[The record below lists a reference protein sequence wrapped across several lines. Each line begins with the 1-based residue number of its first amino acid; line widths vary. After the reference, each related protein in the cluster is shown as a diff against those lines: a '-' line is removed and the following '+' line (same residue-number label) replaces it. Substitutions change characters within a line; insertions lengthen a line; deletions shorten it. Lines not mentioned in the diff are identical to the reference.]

1 MTVKKAVLM
10 ISILVFSML
19 ICAAADTNSFFKLND
34 RITVVDLGTN
44 LLFSHKDS
52 AKNNNVNVNSYN
64 TDADFYYRN
73 QTVLT
78 TGILNANGGAIK
90 LSVDSL
96 DDWYYV
102 LSEDTEYKRP
112 FGIDVFV
119 RGRYDDSDVDV
130 SEQSG
135 IMGIH
140 LGLQA
145 KNQSEPAYVLI
156 PANIVSQYSSIWFDV
171 CLVFDP
177 LIDANTDTVTIG
189 GATSNL
195 ISSDAYYLTSLEFT
209 IECGDMED
217 ENHFSDTYVTQLMGY
232 YKPTDTEAMQDNSA
246 FLFVEKHGYANGINI
261 NEAYH
266 TGNWYEIATYDFSTA
281 SRTYSVRVN
290 DPGYVYIFL
299 SSEADGLSDS
309 RFTLLHTGAVNP
321 QEQGGQFNNSINY
334 VLRIVPEPNGYGT
347 VDGSSYFTGVSSPTS
362 IGPEWLKISG
372 ELRPYNNTNAYARW
386 YNRGTIELAILS
398 NEQDTPQYE
407 LPVPDSMG
415 QGRINLASGSYT
427 SVIYVHVVTDFR

>member
-34 RITVVDLGTN
+34 RITVVDLGTK

-78 TGILNANGGAIK
+78 LGILNANGGAIK

-112 FGIDVFV
+112 FGIDIFV

-135 IMGIH
+135 IMAIH
-140 LGLQA
+140 LGRQA
-145 KNQSEPAYVLI
+145 NNQSNPAYLLI

-209 IECGDMED
+209 VECGNMED
-217 ENHFSDTYVTQLMGY
+217 ENRLIDSYVTQLMGF
-232 YKPTDTEAMQDNSA
+232 YKPTDTQTMQDNTA
-246 FLFVEKHGYANGINI
+246 FLFVEKRGYANGVNI

-266 TGNWYEIATYDFSTA
+266 TGNWYEIAAYDFSTSSKA
-281 SRTYSVRVN
+281 ISSRLH
-290 DPGYVYIFL
+290 DPGNVYIFL
-299 SSEADGLSDS
+299 SSEADGTSEN
-309 RFTLLHTGAVNP
+309 RFTLRHEGAENP
-321 QEQGGQFNNSINY
+321 QESGQFNTSINY

-362 IGPEWLKISG
+362 IDDPEWLKISG
-372 ELRPYNNTNAYARW
+372 DIQPYNNNNSYVRW

-398 NEQDTPQYE
+398 DEQDTPQYE
-407 LPVPDSMG
+407 LPVPDSAG
-415 QGRINLASGSYT
+415 QGRINLASGTYT
-427 SVIYVHVVTDFR
+427 SNIYVHVVTDFN